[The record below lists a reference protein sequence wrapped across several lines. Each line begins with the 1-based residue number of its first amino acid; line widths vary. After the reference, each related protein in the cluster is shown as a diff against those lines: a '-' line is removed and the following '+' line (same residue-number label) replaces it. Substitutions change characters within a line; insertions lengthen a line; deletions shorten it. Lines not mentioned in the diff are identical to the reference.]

1 MAVFRELVIEWEG
14 KKYDFTPS
22 NKFLRRVD
30 REVSLAGLSIRAERG
45 EAPIFDMAFVVSEIL
60 REAGADMS
68 EDDVIE
74 EITKADNEER
84 AQYLVGLINNIMPGS
99 ASVDAPSGGA
109 DASVKKS
116 HARNRLG

>member
-109 DASVKKS
+109 DASVKKKP
-116 HARNRLG
+116 RKK